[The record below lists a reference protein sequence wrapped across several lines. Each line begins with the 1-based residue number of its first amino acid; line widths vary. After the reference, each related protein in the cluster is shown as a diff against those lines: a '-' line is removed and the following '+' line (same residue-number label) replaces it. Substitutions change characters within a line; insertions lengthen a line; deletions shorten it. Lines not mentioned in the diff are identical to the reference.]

1 MRIKLEDGRIAEVIV
16 RKQDDLFEYYIGNVK
31 IGVLDTNVMQDNI
44 LMLENSLDN
53 EVKSQIKDT
62 IDGLSRKDLEHE
74 SNITRKIDTYIREL
88 GDRNL
93 HVRDIRRIELSEDEE
108 EKKEEGKEDRKRND
122 SEELDEKDEAVK
134 TKDVSIKQTIELS
147 ERANDMHDIRK
158 WLSGRIPADVKELG
172 VIESDDMNMLKD
184 SEGNRMKNNTTR
196 YSLVI
201 INSKGEVEP
210 LAKYIPE
217 LEQKD
222 SSGNDPREEKYQVRD
237 DGTVKYDSVL
247 SEYSIGD
254 KIIQID
260 NNEYGRVEVNIG
272 EESRDSTQTMGVQL
286 RDSNTTF
293 VSDTSTRSVIGEY
306 EQEGE
311 DTVEKNLEEAKKH
324 PEDDVKMDERDVD
337 GDLETKSHMHIDD
350 KILLERN
357 KFIGEQY
364 NKFLENPS
372 KENLI
377 KTIMANFIL
386 EGIYFYSGFMF
397 FYNLERNGKMPGS
410 AQEIRYI
417 NRDENTHLWLFR
429 NLIRELQREEAD
441 IFTDELVNE
450 LRLMMKTGVEHEI
463 NWGNYVIGEN
473 IQGINKN
480 LIDSYIKFLGNKRL
494 KEIGLEPLFEGYDKN
509 PAAWV
514 DSLANAN
521 SVKTDFFEAKSTAY
535 AKASVLVDDL

>member
-74 SNITRKIDTYIREL
+74 SNITREIDTYMREL

-108 EKKEEGKEDRKRND
+108 EKSEEGKEDGKRND
-122 SEELDEKDEAVK
+122 SEEVDEKDEAVT
-134 TKDVSIKQTIELS
+134 TKDVAIKQTIELS

-158 WLSGRIPADVKELG
+158 WLSGRVPSDAKELG
-172 VIESDDMNMLKD
+172 VIESDDMSMMKD

-254 KIIQID
+254 KVIQID

-350 KILLERN
+350 KILLEDGTEITFDELAIRW
-357 KFIGEQY
+357 G
-364 NKFLENPS
+364 
-372 KENLI
+372 
-377 KTIMANFIL
+377 
-386 EGIYFYSGFMF
+386 
-397 FYNLERNGKMPGS
+397 FYNDDGTPDKEHARK
-410 AQEIRYI
+410 RYI
-417 NRDENTHLWLFR
+417 EKQN
-429 NLIRELQREEAD
+429 AD
-441 IFTDELVNE
+441 IEKTPQEVVEELDEE
-450 LRLMMKTGVEHEI
+450 FEDPRLQ
-463 NWGNYVIGEN
+463 N
-473 IQGINKN
+473 Q
-480 LIDSYIKFLGNKRL
+480 R
-494 KEIGLEPLFEGYDKN
+494 GY
-509 PAAWV
+509 
-514 DSLANAN
+514 
-521 SVKTDFFEAKSTAY
+521 
-535 AKASVLVDDL
+535 

>member
-108 EKKEEGKEDRKRND
+108 EKSEEGKEDRKRND

-158 WLSGRIPADVKELG
+158 WLSGRVPSDAKELG

-350 KILLERN
+350 KILLEDGTEITFDDLAIRW
-357 KFIGEQY
+357 G
-364 NKFLENPS
+364 
-372 KENLI
+372 
-377 KTIMANFIL
+377 
-386 EGIYFYSGFMF
+386 
-397 FYNLERNGKMPGS
+397 FYNDDGTPDKEHARK
-410 AQEIRYI
+410 RYI
-417 NRDENTHLWLFR
+417 EKQN
-429 NLIRELQREEAD
+429 AD
-441 IFTDELVNE
+441 IEKTPQEVVEELDEE
-450 LRLMMKTGVEHEI
+450 FEDPRLQ
-463 NWGNYVIGEN
+463 N
-473 IQGINKN
+473 Q
-480 LIDSYIKFLGNKRL
+480 R
-494 KEIGLEPLFEGYDKN
+494 GY
-509 PAAWV
+509 
-514 DSLANAN
+514 
-521 SVKTDFFEAKSTAY
+521 
-535 AKASVLVDDL
+535 

>member
-16 RKQDDLFEYYIGNVK
+16 RKQDDLFEYYIGDVK

-158 WLSGRIPADVKELG
+158 WLSGRVPSDAKELG

-201 INSKGEVEP
+201 INNKGEVEP

-254 KIIQID
+254 KVIQID

-272 EESRDSTQTMGVQL
+272 EEARDSTETMGVQL

-293 VSDTSTRSVIGEY
+293 VPDTSTRSVIGEY
-306 EQEGE
+306 EEEGE
-311 DTVEKNLEEAKKH
+311 DTVEKNLEEANKH
-324 PEDDVKMDERDVD
+324 PEDDIKMNEKDID
-337 GDLETKSHMHIDD
+337 GDLETKSHVHVGD
-350 KILLERN
+350 KI
-357 KFIGEQY
+357 
-364 NKFLENPS
+364 FLEDGT
-372 KENLI
+372 EITFDDLAI
-377 KTIMANFIL
+377 RW
-386 EGIYFYSGFMF
+386 G
-397 FYNLERNGKMPGS
+397 FYNDDGTPDKEHAK
-410 AQEIRYI
+410 ERYI
-417 NRDENTHLWLFR
+417 EKQMEDVKKEPQEVIEELDEEFEDPR
-429 NLIRELQREEAD
+429 LQNQR
-441 IFTDELVNE
+441 
-450 LRLMMKTGVEHEI
+450 
-463 NWGNYVIGEN
+463 
-473 IQGINKN
+473 
-480 LIDSYIKFLGNKRL
+480 
-494 KEIGLEPLFEGYDKN
+494 GY
-509 PAAWV
+509 
-514 DSLANAN
+514 
-521 SVKTDFFEAKSTAY
+521 
-535 AKASVLVDDL
+535 

>member
-62 IDGLSRKDLEHE
+62 IDGLSRKDIDYE
-74 SNITRKIDTYIREL
+74 SKITRKIDTYIREF

-108 EKKEEGKEDRKRND
+108 EKKEEGKEDRKRNN
-122 SEELDEKDEAVK
+122 SEELDEKDEAVT

-158 WLSGRIPADVKELG
+158 WLSGRIPADAKELG

-337 GDLETKSHMHIDD
+337 GDLETKSHMHVDD
-350 KILLERN
+350 KILLEDGTEITFDDLAIRW
-357 KFIGEQY
+357 G
-364 NKFLENPS
+364 
-372 KENLI
+372 
-377 KTIMANFIL
+377 
-386 EGIYFYSGFMF
+386 
-397 FYNLERNGKMPGS
+397 FYNDDGTPDKEHARK
-410 AQEIRYI
+410 RYI
-417 NRDENTHLWLFR
+417 EKKN
-429 NLIRELQREEAD
+429 AD
-441 IFTDELVNE
+441 IEKTPQEVVEELDEE
-450 LRLMMKTGVEHEI
+450 FEDPRLQ
-463 NWGNYVIGEN
+463 N
-473 IQGINKN
+473 Q
-480 LIDSYIKFLGNKRL
+480 R
-494 KEIGLEPLFEGYDKN
+494 GY
-509 PAAWV
+509 
-514 DSLANAN
+514 
-521 SVKTDFFEAKSTAY
+521 
-535 AKASVLVDDL
+535 

>member
-74 SNITRKIDTYIREL
+74 SNITREIDTYMREF

-108 EKKEEGKEDRKRND
+108 EKNEEGKEDRKRND

-350 KILLERN
+350 KILLEDGTEITFDDLAIRW
-357 KFIGEQY
+357 G
-364 NKFLENPS
+364 
-372 KENLI
+372 
-377 KTIMANFIL
+377 
-386 EGIYFYSGFMF
+386 
-397 FYNLERNGKMPGS
+397 FYNDDGTPDKEHARK
-410 AQEIRYI
+410 RYI
-417 NRDENTHLWLFR
+417 EKQN
-429 NLIRELQREEAD
+429 AD
-441 IFTDELVNE
+441 IEKTPQEVVEELDEE
-450 LRLMMKTGVEHEI
+450 FEDPRLQ
-463 NWGNYVIGEN
+463 N
-473 IQGINKN
+473 Q
-480 LIDSYIKFLGNKRL
+480 R
-494 KEIGLEPLFEGYDKN
+494 GY
-509 PAAWV
+509 
-514 DSLANAN
+514 
-521 SVKTDFFEAKSTAY
+521 
-535 AKASVLVDDL
+535 

>member
-1 MRIKLEDGRIAEVIV
+1 MRINLEDGRIAEVIV

-62 IDGLSRKDLEHE
+62 IDGLSRKDIEHE
-74 SNITRKIDTYIREL
+74 SNITRKIDTYMREL

-122 SEELDEKDEAVK
+122 SEEVDEKDEAVT
-134 TKDVSIKQTIELS
+134 TKDVAIKQTIELS

-158 WLSGRIPADVKELG
+158 WLSGRVPSDAKELG
-172 VIESDDMNMLKD
+172 VIESDDMSMMKD

-201 INSKGEVEP
+201 INNKGEVEP

-254 KIIQID
+254 KVIQID

-311 DTVEKNLEEAKKH
+311 DTVEKNLEEANKH
-324 PEDDVKMDERDVD
+324 PEDDVKMDEKDID
-337 GDLETKSHMHIDD
+337 GDLETKSHVHVGD
-350 KILLERN
+350 KI
-357 KFIGEQY
+357 
-364 NKFLENPS
+364 FLEDGT
-372 KENLI
+372 EITFDELAI
-377 KTIMANFIL
+377 RW
-386 EGIYFYSGFMF
+386 G
-397 FYNLERNGKMPGS
+397 FYNDDGTPDKEHARK
-410 AQEIRYI
+410 RYI
-417 NRDENTHLWLFR
+417 EKQMEDVKKEPQEVIEELDEEFEDPR
-429 NLIRELQREEAD
+429 LQNQR
-441 IFTDELVNE
+441 
-450 LRLMMKTGVEHEI
+450 
-463 NWGNYVIGEN
+463 
-473 IQGINKN
+473 
-480 LIDSYIKFLGNKRL
+480 
-494 KEIGLEPLFEGYDKN
+494 GY
-509 PAAWV
+509 
-514 DSLANAN
+514 
-521 SVKTDFFEAKSTAY
+521 
-535 AKASVLVDDL
+535 

>member
-108 EKKEEGKEDRKRND
+108 EKSEEGKEDGKRND
-122 SEELDEKDEAVK
+122 SEEVDEKDEVVT
-134 TKDVSIKQTIELS
+134 TKDVAIKQTIELS

-158 WLSGRIPADVKELG
+158 WLSGRVPSDAKELG

-254 KIIQID
+254 KVIQID

-293 VSDTSTRSVIGEY
+293 VPDTSTRSVIGEY
-306 EQEGE
+306 EEEGE
-311 DTVEKNLEEAKKH
+311 DTVEKNLEEANKH
-324 PEDDVKMDERDVD
+324 PEDDIKMNEKDID
-337 GDLETKSHMHIDD
+337 GDLETKSHVHVGD
-350 KILLERN
+350 KI
-357 KFIGEQY
+357 
-364 NKFLENPS
+364 FLEDGT
-372 KENLI
+372 EITFDELAI
-377 KTIMANFIL
+377 RW
-386 EGIYFYSGFMF
+386 G
-397 FYNLERNGKMPGS
+397 FYNDDGTPDKEHARK
-410 AQEIRYI
+410 RYI
-417 NRDENTHLWLFR
+417 EKQN
-429 NLIRELQREEAD
+429 AD
-441 IFTDELVNE
+441 IEKTPQEVVEELDEE
-450 LRLMMKTGVEHEI
+450 FEDPRLQ
-463 NWGNYVIGEN
+463 N
-473 IQGINKN
+473 Q
-480 LIDSYIKFLGNKRL
+480 R
-494 KEIGLEPLFEGYDKN
+494 GY
-509 PAAWV
+509 
-514 DSLANAN
+514 
-521 SVKTDFFEAKSTAY
+521 
-535 AKASVLVDDL
+535 

>member
-53 EVKSQIKDT
+53 EVKSQIKDA
-62 IDGLSRKDLEHE
+62 INGLSRKDLEHE
-74 SNITRKIDTYIREL
+74 SDITREIDTYIREL

-108 EKKEEGKEDRKRND
+108 EKKEEGKEDGKRND
-122 SEELDEKDEAVK
+122 SEEVDEKDEAVT
-134 TKDVSIKQTIELS
+134 TKDVAIKQTIELS

-158 WLSGRIPADVKELG
+158 WLSGRVPSDAKELG

-201 INSKGEVEP
+201 INNKGEVEP

-254 KIIQID
+254 KVIQID

-272 EESRDSTQTMGVQL
+272 EEARDSTQTMGVQL

-293 VSDTSTRSVIGEY
+293 VPDTSTRSVIGEY
-306 EQEGE
+306 EEEGE
-311 DTVEKNLEEAKKH
+311 DTVEKNLEEANKH
-324 PEDDVKMDERDVD
+324 PEDDIKMNEKDID
-337 GDLETKSHMHIDD
+337 GDLETKSHVHVGD
-350 KILLERN
+350 KI
-357 KFIGEQY
+357 
-364 NKFLENPS
+364 FLEDGT
-372 KENLI
+372 EITFDELAI
-377 KTIMANFIL
+377 RW
-386 EGIYFYSGFMF
+386 G
-397 FYNLERNGKMPGS
+397 FYNDDGTPDKEHAK
-410 AQEIRYI
+410 ERYI
-417 NRDENTHLWLFR
+417 EKQMEDVKKEPQEVIEELDEEFEDPR
-429 NLIRELQREEAD
+429 LQNQR
-441 IFTDELVNE
+441 
-450 LRLMMKTGVEHEI
+450 
-463 NWGNYVIGEN
+463 
-473 IQGINKN
+473 
-480 LIDSYIKFLGNKRL
+480 
-494 KEIGLEPLFEGYDKN
+494 GY
-509 PAAWV
+509 
-514 DSLANAN
+514 
-521 SVKTDFFEAKSTAY
+521 
-535 AKASVLVDDL
+535 

>member
-1 MRIKLEDGRIAEVIV
+1 MRINLEDGRIAEVIV

-62 IDGLSRKDLEHE
+62 IDGLSRKDIEHE

-158 WLSGRIPADVKELG
+158 WLSGRVPSDAKELG
-172 VIESDDMNMLKD
+172 VIESDDMSMMKD

-254 KIIQID
+254 KVIQID

-272 EESRDSTQTMGVQL
+272 EEARDSTETMGVQL

-293 VSDTSTRSVIGEY
+293 VPDTSTRSVIGEY
-306 EQEGE
+306 EEEGE
-311 DTVEKNLEEAKKH
+311 DTVEKNLEEANKH
-324 PEDDVKMDERDVD
+324 PEDDIKMNEKDID
-337 GDLETKSHMHIDD
+337 GDLETKSHVHVGD
-350 KILLERN
+350 KI
-357 KFIGEQY
+357 
-364 NKFLENPS
+364 FLEDGT
-372 KENLI
+372 EITFDELAI
-377 KTIMANFIL
+377 RW
-386 EGIYFYSGFMF
+386 G
-397 FYNLERNGKMPGS
+397 FYNDDGTPDKEHAK
-410 AQEIRYI
+410 ERYI
-417 NRDENTHLWLFR
+417 EKQMEDVKKEPQEVVEELDEEFEDPRIQN
-429 NLIRELQREEAD
+429 QR
-441 IFTDELVNE
+441 
-450 LRLMMKTGVEHEI
+450 G
-463 NWGNYVIGEN
+463 
-473 IQGINKN
+473 Q
-480 LIDSYIKFLGNKRL
+480 
-494 KEIGLEPLFEGYDKN
+494 
-509 PAAWV
+509 
-514 DSLANAN
+514 
-521 SVKTDFFEAKSTAY
+521 
-535 AKASVLVDDL
+535 

>member
-53 EVKSQIKDT
+53 EVKFQIKDT

-122 SEELDEKDEAVK
+122 SEELDEKDEAVT
-134 TKDVSIKQTIELS
+134 TKDVAIKQTIELS

-158 WLSGRIPADVKELG
+158 WLSGRVPSDAKELG
-172 VIESDDMNMLKD
+172 VIESDDMSMMKD

-201 INSKGEVEP
+201 INNKGEVEP

-237 DGTVKYDSVL
+237 DGTLKYDSVL

-254 KIIQID
+254 KVIQID

-272 EESRDSTQTMGVQL
+272 EEARDSTQTMGVQL

-293 VSDTSTRSVIGEY
+293 VPDTSTRSVIGEY
-306 EQEGE
+306 EEEGE
-311 DTVEKNLEEAKKH
+311 DTVEKNLEEANKH
-324 PEDDVKMDERDVD
+324 PEDDIKMNEKDID
-337 GDLETKSHMHIDD
+337 GDLETKSHVHVGD
-350 KILLERN
+350 KI
-357 KFIGEQY
+357 
-364 NKFLENPS
+364 FLEDGT
-372 KENLI
+372 EITFDELAI
-377 KTIMANFIL
+377 RW
-386 EGIYFYSGFMF
+386 G
-397 FYNLERNGKMPGS
+397 FYNDDGTPDKEHAK
-410 AQEIRYI
+410 ERYI
-417 NRDENTHLWLFR
+417 EKQMEDVKKEPQEVIEELDEEFEDPR
-429 NLIRELQREEAD
+429 LQNQR
-441 IFTDELVNE
+441 
-450 LRLMMKTGVEHEI
+450 
-463 NWGNYVIGEN
+463 
-473 IQGINKN
+473 
-480 LIDSYIKFLGNKRL
+480 
-494 KEIGLEPLFEGYDKN
+494 GY
-509 PAAWV
+509 
-514 DSLANAN
+514 
-521 SVKTDFFEAKSTAY
+521 
-535 AKASVLVDDL
+535 

>member
-16 RKQDDLFEYYIGNVK
+16 RKQDDLFEYYIGDVK

-53 EVKSQIKDT
+53 EVKSQIKDA
-62 IDGLSRKDLEHE
+62 INGLSRKDLEHE
-74 SNITRKIDTYIREL
+74 SDITREIDTYIREL

-134 TKDVSIKQTIELS
+134 TKDVAIKQTIELS

-158 WLSGRIPADVKELG
+158 WLSGRVPSDAKELG
-172 VIESDDMNMLKD
+172 VIESDDMSMMKD

-306 EQEGE
+306 EEEGE
-311 DTVEKNLEEAKKH
+311 DTVEKNLEEANKH
-324 PEDDVKMDERDVD
+324 PEDDIKMNEKDID
-337 GDLETKSHMHIDD
+337 GDLETKSHVHVGD
-350 KILLERN
+350 KI
-357 KFIGEQY
+357 
-364 NKFLENPS
+364 FLEDGT
-372 KENLI
+372 EITFDELAI
-377 KTIMANFIL
+377 RW
-386 EGIYFYSGFMF
+386 G
-397 FYNLERNGKMPGS
+397 FYNDDGTPDKEHAK
-410 AQEIRYI
+410 ERYI
-417 NRDENTHLWLFR
+417 EKQMEDVKKEPQEVIEELDEEFEDPR
-429 NLIRELQREEAD
+429 LQNQR
-441 IFTDELVNE
+441 
-450 LRLMMKTGVEHEI
+450 
-463 NWGNYVIGEN
+463 
-473 IQGINKN
+473 
-480 LIDSYIKFLGNKRL
+480 
-494 KEIGLEPLFEGYDKN
+494 GY
-509 PAAWV
+509 
-514 DSLANAN
+514 
-521 SVKTDFFEAKSTAY
+521 
-535 AKASVLVDDL
+535 

>member
-1 MRIKLEDGRIAEVIV
+1 MRINLEDGRIAEVIV
-16 RKQDDLFEYYIGNVK
+16 RKQDDLFEYYIGDVK

-53 EVKSQIKDT
+53 EVKSQIKDA
-62 IDGLSRKDLEHE
+62 INGLSRKDLEHE
-74 SNITRKIDTYIREL
+74 SDITREIDTYMREL

-108 EKKEEGKEDRKRND
+108 EKKEEGKEDGKRND
-122 SEELDEKDEAVK
+122 SEEVDEKDEAVT
-134 TKDVSIKQTIELS
+134 TKDVAIKQTIELS

-158 WLSGRIPADVKELG
+158 WLSGRVPSDAKELG

-201 INSKGEVEP
+201 INNKGEVEP

-324 PEDDVKMDERDVD
+324 PEDDIKMNEKDID
-337 GDLETKSHMHIDD
+337 GDLETKSHVHVGD
-350 KILLERN
+350 KI
-357 KFIGEQY
+357 
-364 NKFLENPS
+364 FLEDGT
-372 KENLI
+372 EITFDELAI
-377 KTIMANFIL
+377 RW
-386 EGIYFYSGFMF
+386 G
-397 FYNLERNGKMPGS
+397 FYNDDGTPDKEHAK
-410 AQEIRYI
+410 ERYI
-417 NRDENTHLWLFR
+417 EKQMEDVKKEPQEVIEELDEEFEDPR
-429 NLIRELQREEAD
+429 LQNQR
-441 IFTDELVNE
+441 
-450 LRLMMKTGVEHEI
+450 
-463 NWGNYVIGEN
+463 
-473 IQGINKN
+473 
-480 LIDSYIKFLGNKRL
+480 
-494 KEIGLEPLFEGYDKN
+494 GY
-509 PAAWV
+509 
-514 DSLANAN
+514 
-521 SVKTDFFEAKSTAY
+521 
-535 AKASVLVDDL
+535 

>member
-108 EKKEEGKEDRKRND
+108 EKKEEGKDDRKRND

-158 WLSGRIPADVKELG
+158 WLSGRVPSDAKELG
-172 VIESDDMNMLKD
+172 VIESDDMSMMKD
-184 SEGNRMKNNTTR
+184 SEGNRMTNNTTR

-201 INSKGEVEP
+201 INNKGEVEP

-254 KIIQID
+254 KVIQID

-272 EESRDSTQTMGVQL
+272 EEARDSTETMGVQL

-293 VSDTSTRSVIGEY
+293 VPDTSTRSVIGEY
-306 EQEGE
+306 EEEGE
-311 DTVEKNLEEAKKH
+311 DTVEKNLEEANKH
-324 PEDDVKMDERDVD
+324 PEDDIKINEKDID
-337 GDLETKSHMHIDD
+337 GDLETKSHVHVGD
-350 KILLERN
+350 KI
-357 KFIGEQY
+357 
-364 NKFLENPS
+364 FLEDGT
-372 KENLI
+372 EITFDELAI
-377 KTIMANFIL
+377 RW
-386 EGIYFYSGFMF
+386 G
-397 FYNLERNGKMPGS
+397 FYNDDGTPDKEHARK
-410 AQEIRYI
+410 RYI
-417 NRDENTHLWLFR
+417 EKQN
-429 NLIRELQREEAD
+429 AD
-441 IFTDELVNE
+441 IEKTPQEVVEELDEE
-450 LRLMMKTGVEHEI
+450 FEDPRLQ
-463 NWGNYVIGEN
+463 N
-473 IQGINKN
+473 Q
-480 LIDSYIKFLGNKRL
+480 R
-494 KEIGLEPLFEGYDKN
+494 GY
-509 PAAWV
+509 
-514 DSLANAN
+514 
-521 SVKTDFFEAKSTAY
+521 
-535 AKASVLVDDL
+535 

>member
-1 MRIKLEDGRIAEVIV
+1 
-16 RKQDDLFEYYIGNVK
+16 
-31 IGVLDTNVMQDNI
+31 
-44 LMLENSLDN
+44 
-53 EVKSQIKDT
+53 
-62 IDGLSRKDLEHE
+62 
-74 SNITRKIDTYIREL
+74 
-88 GDRNL
+88 
-93 HVRDIRRIELSEDEE
+93 
-108 EKKEEGKEDRKRND
+108 
-122 SEELDEKDEAVK
+122 
-134 TKDVSIKQTIELS
+134 
-147 ERANDMHDIRK
+147 
-158 WLSGRIPADVKELG
+158 
-172 VIESDDMNMLKD
+172 
-184 SEGNRMKNNTTR
+184 MKNNTTR

-350 KILLERN
+350 KILLEDGTEITFDDLAIRW
-357 KFIGEQY
+357 G
-364 NKFLENPS
+364 
-372 KENLI
+372 
-377 KTIMANFIL
+377 
-386 EGIYFYSGFMF
+386 
-397 FYNLERNGKMPGS
+397 FYNDDGTPDKEHARK
-410 AQEIRYI
+410 RYI
-417 NRDENTHLWLFR
+417 ENTPQEVVE
-429 NLIRELQREEAD
+429 ELDEEFEDPRLQNQR
-441 IFTDELVNE
+441 
-450 LRLMMKTGVEHEI
+450 
-463 NWGNYVIGEN
+463 
-473 IQGINKN
+473 
-480 LIDSYIKFLGNKRL
+480 
-494 KEIGLEPLFEGYDKN
+494 GY
-509 PAAWV
+509 
-514 DSLANAN
+514 
-521 SVKTDFFEAKSTAY
+521 
-535 AKASVLVDDL
+535 

>member
-16 RKQDDLFEYYIGNVK
+16 RKQDDLFEYYIGDVK

-53 EVKSQIKDT
+53 EVKSQIKDA
-62 IDGLSRKDLEHE
+62 INGLSRKDLEHE
-74 SNITRKIDTYIREL
+74 SDITREIDTYIREL

-134 TKDVSIKQTIELS
+134 TKDVAIKQTIELS

-158 WLSGRIPADVKELG
+158 WLSGRVPSDAKELG
-172 VIESDDMNMLKD
+172 VIESDDMSMMKD

-201 INSKGEVEP
+201 INNKGEVEP

-254 KIIQID
+254 KVIQID

-272 EESRDSTQTMGVQL
+272 EEARDSTETMGVQL

-293 VSDTSTRSVIGEY
+293 VPDTSTRSVIGEY
-306 EQEGE
+306 EEEGE
-311 DTVEKNLEEAKKH
+311 DTVEKNLEEANKH
-324 PEDDVKMDERDVD
+324 PEDDIKMDEKDID
-337 GDLETKSHMHIDD
+337 GDLETKSHVHVGD
-350 KILLERN
+350 KI
-357 KFIGEQY
+357 
-364 NKFLENPS
+364 FLEDGT
-372 KENLI
+372 EITFDELAI
-377 KTIMANFIL
+377 RW
-386 EGIYFYSGFMF
+386 G
-397 FYNLERNGKMPGS
+397 FYNDDGTP
-410 AQEIRYI
+410 
-417 NRDENTHLWLFR
+417 
-429 NLIRELQREEAD
+429 
-441 IFTDELVNE
+441 
-450 LRLMMKTGVEHEI
+450 
-463 NWGNYVIGEN
+463 
-473 IQGINKN
+473 
-480 LIDSYIKFLGNKRL
+480 
-494 KEIGLEPLFEGYDKN
+494 DK
-509 PAAWV
+509 
-514 DSLANAN
+514 
-521 SVKTDFFEAKSTAY
+521 
-535 AKASVLVDDL
+535 

>member
-1 MRIKLEDGRIAEVIV
+1 MRINLEDGRIVEVTV

-108 EKKEEGKEDRKRND
+108 EKSEEGKEDGKRND

-158 WLSGRIPADVKELG
+158 WLSGRVPSDAKELG
-172 VIESDDMNMLKD
+172 VIESDDMSMMKD

-201 INSKGEVEP
+201 INNKGEVEP

-254 KIIQID
+254 KVIQID

-324 PEDDVKMDERDVD
+324 PEDDIKMNEKDID
-337 GDLETKSHMHIDD
+337 GDLETKSHVHVGD
-350 KILLERN
+350 KI
-357 KFIGEQY
+357 
-364 NKFLENPS
+364 FLEDGT
-372 KENLI
+372 EITFDELAI
-377 KTIMANFIL
+377 RW
-386 EGIYFYSGFMF
+386 G
-397 FYNLERNGKMPGS
+397 FYNDDGTPDKEHARK
-410 AQEIRYI
+410 RYI
-417 NRDENTHLWLFR
+417 EKQMEDVKKEPQEVIEELDEEFEDPR
-429 NLIRELQREEAD
+429 LQNQR
-441 IFTDELVNE
+441 
-450 LRLMMKTGVEHEI
+450 
-463 NWGNYVIGEN
+463 
-473 IQGINKN
+473 
-480 LIDSYIKFLGNKRL
+480 
-494 KEIGLEPLFEGYDKN
+494 GY
-509 PAAWV
+509 
-514 DSLANAN
+514 
-521 SVKTDFFEAKSTAY
+521 
-535 AKASVLVDDL
+535 

>member
-53 EVKSQIKDT
+53 EVKSQIKDA
-62 IDGLSRKDLEHE
+62 INGLSRKDLEHE
-74 SNITRKIDTYIREL
+74 SNITREIDTYMREL

-108 EKKEEGKEDRKRND
+108 EKSEEGKEDGKRND
-122 SEELDEKDEAVK
+122 SEEVDEKDEAVK

-350 KILLERN
+350 KILLEDGTEITFDDLAIRW
-357 KFIGEQY
+357 G
-364 NKFLENPS
+364 
-372 KENLI
+372 
-377 KTIMANFIL
+377 
-386 EGIYFYSGFMF
+386 
-397 FYNLERNGKMPGS
+397 FYNDDGTPDKEHARK
-410 AQEIRYI
+410 RYI
-417 NRDENTHLWLFR
+417 EKQN
-429 NLIRELQREEAD
+429 AD
-441 IFTDELVNE
+441 IEKTPQEVVEELDEE
-450 LRLMMKTGVEHEI
+450 FEDPRLQ
-463 NWGNYVIGEN
+463 N
-473 IQGINKN
+473 Q
-480 LIDSYIKFLGNKRL
+480 R
-494 KEIGLEPLFEGYDKN
+494 GY
-509 PAAWV
+509 
-514 DSLANAN
+514 
-521 SVKTDFFEAKSTAY
+521 
-535 AKASVLVDDL
+535 

>member
-53 EVKSQIKDT
+53 EVKSQIKDA
-62 IDGLSRKDLEHE
+62 INGLSRKDLEHE

-108 EKKEEGKEDRKRND
+108 EKSEEGKEDGKRND
-122 SEELDEKDEAVK
+122 SEEVDEKDEAVT
-134 TKDVSIKQTIELS
+134 TKDVAIKQTIELS

-158 WLSGRIPADVKELG
+158 WLSGRVPSDAKELG
-172 VIESDDMNMLKD
+172 VIESDDMSMMKD

-247 SEYSIGD
+247 SEYSVGD
-254 KIIQID
+254 KVIQID

-272 EESRDSTQTMGVQL
+272 EEARDSTETMGVQL

-293 VSDTSTRSVIGEY
+293 VPDTSTRSVIGEY
-306 EQEGE
+306 EEEGE
-311 DTVEKNLEEAKKH
+311 DTVEKNLEEANKH

-350 KILLERN
+350 KILLEDGTEITFDDLAIRW
-357 KFIGEQY
+357 G
-364 NKFLENPS
+364 
-372 KENLI
+372 
-377 KTIMANFIL
+377 
-386 EGIYFYSGFMF
+386 
-397 FYNLERNGKMPGS
+397 FYNDDGTPDKEHARK
-410 AQEIRYI
+410 RYI
-417 NRDENTHLWLFR
+417 EKQN
-429 NLIRELQREEAD
+429 AD
-441 IFTDELVNE
+441 IEKTPQEVVEELDEE
-450 LRLMMKTGVEHEI
+450 FEDPRLQ
-463 NWGNYVIGEN
+463 N
-473 IQGINKN
+473 Q
-480 LIDSYIKFLGNKRL
+480 R
-494 KEIGLEPLFEGYDKN
+494 GY
-509 PAAWV
+509 
-514 DSLANAN
+514 
-521 SVKTDFFEAKSTAY
+521 
-535 AKASVLVDDL
+535 

>member
-74 SNITRKIDTYIREL
+74 SNITREIDTYIREL

-108 EKKEEGKEDRKRND
+108 EKSEEGKEDGKRND
-122 SEELDEKDEAVK
+122 SEEVDEKDEAVT
-134 TKDVSIKQTIELS
+134 TKDVAIKQTIELS

-158 WLSGRIPADVKELG
+158 WLSGRVPSDAKELG
-172 VIESDDMNMLKD
+172 VIESDDMSMMKD

-201 INSKGEVEP
+201 INNKGEVEP

-254 KIIQID
+254 KVIQID

-272 EESRDSTQTMGVQL
+272 EESRDSTETMGVQL
-286 RDSNTTF
+286 RDSNTTL
-293 VSDTSTRSVIGEY
+293 VPDTSTRSVIGEY
-306 EQEGE
+306 EEEGE
-311 DTVEKNLEEAKKH
+311 DTVEKNLEEANKH
-324 PEDDVKMDERDVD
+324 PEDDIKMNEKDID
-337 GDLETKSHMHIDD
+337 GDLETKSHVHVGD
-350 KILLERN
+350 KI
-357 KFIGEQY
+357 
-364 NKFLENPS
+364 FLEDGT
-372 KENLI
+372 EITFDELAI
-377 KTIMANFIL
+377 RW
-386 EGIYFYSGFMF
+386 G
-397 FYNLERNGKMPGS
+397 FYNDDGTPDKEHAK
-410 AQEIRYI
+410 ERYI
-417 NRDENTHLWLFR
+417 EKQMEDVKKEPQEVIEELDEEFEDPR
-429 NLIRELQREEAD
+429 LQNQR
-441 IFTDELVNE
+441 
-450 LRLMMKTGVEHEI
+450 
-463 NWGNYVIGEN
+463 
-473 IQGINKN
+473 
-480 LIDSYIKFLGNKRL
+480 
-494 KEIGLEPLFEGYDKN
+494 GY
-509 PAAWV
+509 
-514 DSLANAN
+514 
-521 SVKTDFFEAKSTAY
+521 
-535 AKASVLVDDL
+535 

>member
-1 MRIKLEDGRIAEVIV
+1 MRINLEDGRIVEVIV

-74 SNITRKIDTYIREL
+74 SDITRKIDTYMREL

-108 EKKEEGKEDRKRND
+108 EKSEEGKEDGKRND
-122 SEELDEKDEAVK
+122 SEEVDEKDEAVT

-158 WLSGRIPADVKELG
+158 WLSGRVPSDAKELG
-172 VIESDDMNMLKD
+172 VIESDDMSMLKD

-201 INSKGEVEP
+201 INNKGEVEP

-254 KIIQID
+254 KVIQID

-293 VSDTSTRSVIGEY
+293 VPDTSTRSVIGEY
-306 EQEGE
+306 EEEGE

-350 KILLERN
+350 KVLLEDGTEITFDDLAIRW
-357 KFIGEQY
+357 G
-364 NKFLENPS
+364 
-372 KENLI
+372 
-377 KTIMANFIL
+377 
-386 EGIYFYSGFMF
+386 
-397 FYNLERNGKMPGS
+397 FYNDDGTPDKEHAK
-410 AQEIRYI
+410 ERYI
-417 NRDENTHLWLFR
+417 EKQMEDVKKEPQEVIEELDEEFEDPR
-429 NLIRELQREEAD
+429 LQNQR
-441 IFTDELVNE
+441 
-450 LRLMMKTGVEHEI
+450 
-463 NWGNYVIGEN
+463 
-473 IQGINKN
+473 
-480 LIDSYIKFLGNKRL
+480 
-494 KEIGLEPLFEGYDKN
+494 GY
-509 PAAWV
+509 
-514 DSLANAN
+514 
-521 SVKTDFFEAKSTAY
+521 
-535 AKASVLVDDL
+535 

>member
-1 MRIKLEDGRIAEVIV
+1 MRINLEDGRIAEVIV

-62 IDGLSRKDLEHE
+62 IDGLSRKDIEHE
-74 SNITRKIDTYIREL
+74 SNITRKIDTYMREL

-122 SEELDEKDEAVK
+122 SEEVDEKDEAVT
-134 TKDVSIKQTIELS
+134 TKDVAIKQTIELS

-158 WLSGRIPADVKELG
+158 WLSGRVPSDAKELG
-172 VIESDDMNMLKD
+172 VIESDDMSMMKD

-201 INSKGEVEP
+201 INNKGEVEP

-254 KIIQID
+254 KVIQID

-311 DTVEKNLEEAKKH
+311 DTVEKNLEEANKH
-324 PEDDVKMDERDVD
+324 PEDDVKMDEKDID
-337 GDLETKSHMHIDD
+337 GDLETKSHVHVGD
-350 KILLERN
+350 KI
-357 KFIGEQY
+357 
-364 NKFLENPS
+364 FLEDGT
-372 KENLI
+372 EITFDELAI
-377 KTIMANFIL
+377 RW
-386 EGIYFYSGFMF
+386 G
-397 FYNLERNGKMPGS
+397 FYNDDGTPDKEHARK
-410 AQEIRYI
+410 RYI
-417 NRDENTHLWLFR
+417 EKQMEDVKKEPQEVIEELDEEFEDPR
-429 NLIRELQREEAD
+429 LQ
-441 IFTDELVNE
+441 NE
-450 LRLMMKTGVEHEI
+450 R
-463 NWGNYVIGEN
+463 
-473 IQGINKN
+473 
-480 LIDSYIKFLGNKRL
+480 
-494 KEIGLEPLFEGYDKN
+494 GY
-509 PAAWV
+509 
-514 DSLANAN
+514 
-521 SVKTDFFEAKSTAY
+521 
-535 AKASVLVDDL
+535 

>member
-62 IDGLSRKDLEHE
+62 IDGLSKKDLEHE

-337 GDLETKSHMHIDD
+337 GDLETKSHMHVDD
-350 KILLERN
+350 KILLEDGTEITFDDLAIRW
-357 KFIGEQY
+357 G
-364 NKFLENPS
+364 
-372 KENLI
+372 
-377 KTIMANFIL
+377 
-386 EGIYFYSGFMF
+386 
-397 FYNLERNGKMPGS
+397 FYNDDGTPDKEHARK
-410 AQEIRYI
+410 RYI
-417 NRDENTHLWLFR
+417 EKQN
-429 NLIRELQREEAD
+429 AD
-441 IFTDELVNE
+441 IEKTPQEVVEELDEE
-450 LRLMMKTGVEHEI
+450 FEDPRLQ
-463 NWGNYVIGEN
+463 N
-473 IQGINKN
+473 Q
-480 LIDSYIKFLGNKRL
+480 R
-494 KEIGLEPLFEGYDKN
+494 GY
-509 PAAWV
+509 
-514 DSLANAN
+514 
-521 SVKTDFFEAKSTAY
+521 
-535 AKASVLVDDL
+535 

>member
-1 MRIKLEDGRIAEVIV
+1 MRINLEDGRIAEVIV

-53 EVKSQIKDT
+53 EVKSQIKDA
-62 IDGLSRKDLEHE
+62 INGLSRKDLEHE
-74 SNITRKIDTYIREL
+74 SDITREIDTYIREL

-122 SEELDEKDEAVK
+122 SEELDEKDEAVT
-134 TKDVSIKQTIELS
+134 TKDVAIKQTIELS

-158 WLSGRIPADVKELG
+158 WLSGRVPSDAKELG

-201 INSKGEVEP
+201 INNKGEVEP

-247 SEYSIGD
+247 SEYSVGD
-254 KIIQID
+254 KVIQID

-272 EESRDSTQTMGVQL
+272 EEARDSTETMGVQL

-293 VSDTSTRSVIGEY
+293 VPDTSTRSVIGEY
-306 EQEGE
+306 EEEGE
-311 DTVEKNLEEAKKH
+311 DTVEKNLEEANKH
-324 PEDDVKMDERDVD
+324 PEDDIKMNEKDID
-337 GDLETKSHMHIDD
+337 GDLETKSHVHVGD
-350 KILLERN
+350 KI
-357 KFIGEQY
+357 
-364 NKFLENPS
+364 FLEDGT
-372 KENLI
+372 EITFDDLAI
-377 KTIMANFIL
+377 TW
-386 EGIYFYSGFMF
+386 G
-397 FYNLERNGKMPGS
+397 FYNDDGTPDKEHAK
-410 AQEIRYI
+410 ERYI
-417 NRDENTHLWLFR
+417 EKQMEDVKKEPQEVIEELDEEFEDPR
-429 NLIRELQREEAD
+429 LQNQR
-441 IFTDELVNE
+441 
-450 LRLMMKTGVEHEI
+450 
-463 NWGNYVIGEN
+463 
-473 IQGINKN
+473 
-480 LIDSYIKFLGNKRL
+480 
-494 KEIGLEPLFEGYDKN
+494 GY
-509 PAAWV
+509 
-514 DSLANAN
+514 
-521 SVKTDFFEAKSTAY
+521 
-535 AKASVLVDDL
+535 

>member
-1 MRIKLEDGRIAEVIV
+1 MRINLEDGRIAEVIV

-53 EVKSQIKDT
+53 EVKSQIKDA
-62 IDGLSRKDLEHE
+62 INGLSRKDLEHE
-74 SNITRKIDTYIREL
+74 SDITREIDTYIREL

-122 SEELDEKDEAVK
+122 SEELDEKDEAVT
-134 TKDVSIKQTIELS
+134 TKDVAIKQTIELS

-158 WLSGRIPADVKELG
+158 WLSGRVPSDAKELG

-201 INSKGEVEP
+201 INNKGEVEP

-247 SEYSIGD
+247 SEYSVGD
-254 KIIQID
+254 KVIQID

-272 EESRDSTQTMGVQL
+272 EEARDSTETMGVQL

-293 VSDTSTRSVIGEY
+293 VPDTSTRSVIGEY
-306 EQEGE
+306 EEEGE
-311 DTVEKNLEEAKKH
+311 DTVEKNLEEANKH
-324 PEDDVKMDERDVD
+324 PEDDIKMNEKDID
-337 GDLETKSHMHIDD
+337 GDLETKSHVHVGD
-350 KILLERN
+350 KI
-357 KFIGEQY
+357 
-364 NKFLENPS
+364 FLEDGT
-372 KENLI
+372 EITFDDLAI
-377 KTIMANFIL
+377 RW
-386 EGIYFYSGFMF
+386 G
-397 FYNLERNGKMPGS
+397 FYNDDGTPDKEHAK
-410 AQEIRYI
+410 ERYI
-417 NRDENTHLWLFR
+417 EKQMEDVKKEPQEVIEELDEEFEDPR
-429 NLIRELQREEAD
+429 LQNQR
-441 IFTDELVNE
+441 
-450 LRLMMKTGVEHEI
+450 
-463 NWGNYVIGEN
+463 
-473 IQGINKN
+473 
-480 LIDSYIKFLGNKRL
+480 
-494 KEIGLEPLFEGYDKN
+494 GY
-509 PAAWV
+509 
-514 DSLANAN
+514 
-521 SVKTDFFEAKSTAY
+521 
-535 AKASVLVDDL
+535 

>member
-16 RKQDDLFEYYIGNVK
+16 RKQDDLFEYYIGDVK

-53 EVKSQIKDT
+53 EVKSQIKDA
-62 IDGLSRKDLEHE
+62 INGLSRKDLEHE
-74 SNITRKIDTYIREL
+74 SDITREIDTYIREL

-108 EKKEEGKEDRKRND
+108 EKSEEGKEDGKRND
-122 SEELDEKDEAVK
+122 SEEVDEKDEAVT
-134 TKDVSIKQTIELS
+134 TKDVAIKQTIELS

-158 WLSGRIPADVKELG
+158 WLSGRVPPDAKELG

-201 INSKGEVEP
+201 INNKGEVEP

-254 KIIQID
+254 KVIQID

-272 EESRDSTQTMGVQL
+272 EEARDSTETMGVQL

-306 EQEGE
+306 EEEGE
-311 DTVEKNLEEAKKH
+311 DTVEKNLEEANKH
-324 PEDDVKMDERDVD
+324 PEDDIKMNEKDID
-337 GDLETKSHMHIDD
+337 GDLETKSHVHVGD
-350 KILLERN
+350 KI
-357 KFIGEQY
+357 
-364 NKFLENPS
+364 FLEDGT
-372 KENLI
+372 EITFDDLAI
-377 KTIMANFIL
+377 RW
-386 EGIYFYSGFMF
+386 G
-397 FYNLERNGKMPGS
+397 FYNDDGTPDKEHAK
-410 AQEIRYI
+410 ERYI
-417 NRDENTHLWLFR
+417 EKQMEDVKKEPQEVIEELDEEFEDPR
-429 NLIRELQREEAD
+429 LQNQR
-441 IFTDELVNE
+441 
-450 LRLMMKTGVEHEI
+450 
-463 NWGNYVIGEN
+463 
-473 IQGINKN
+473 
-480 LIDSYIKFLGNKRL
+480 
-494 KEIGLEPLFEGYDKN
+494 GY
-509 PAAWV
+509 
-514 DSLANAN
+514 
-521 SVKTDFFEAKSTAY
+521 
-535 AKASVLVDDL
+535 

>member
-1 MRIKLEDGRIAEVIV
+1 
-16 RKQDDLFEYYIGNVK
+16 
-31 IGVLDTNVMQDNI
+31 MQDNI

-74 SNITRKIDTYIREL
+74 SNITREIDTYMREL

-108 EKKEEGKEDRKRND
+108 EKKEEGKEDGKRND
-122 SEELDEKDEAVK
+122 SEEVDEKDEAVT

-158 WLSGRIPADVKELG
+158 WLSGRVPSDAKELG
-172 VIESDDMNMLKD
+172 VIESDNMNTMKD

-201 INSKGEVEP
+201 INNKGEVEP

-254 KIIQID
+254 KVIQID

-272 EESRDSTQTMGVQL
+272 EEARDSTQTMGVQL

-306 EQEGE
+306 EEEGE
-311 DTVEKNLEEAKKH
+311 DTVEKNLEEANKH
-324 PEDDVKMDERDVD
+324 PEDDIKMNEKDID
-337 GDLETKSHMHIDD
+337 GDLETKSHVHVGD
-350 KILLERN
+350 KI
-357 KFIGEQY
+357 
-364 NKFLENPS
+364 FLEDGT
-372 KENLI
+372 EITFDELAI
-377 KTIMANFIL
+377 RW
-386 EGIYFYSGFMF
+386 G
-397 FYNLERNGKMPGS
+397 FYNDDGTPDKEHARK
-410 AQEIRYI
+410 RYI
-417 NRDENTHLWLFR
+417 EKQMEDVKKEPQEVIEELDEEFEDPR
-429 NLIRELQREEAD
+429 LQNQR
-441 IFTDELVNE
+441 
-450 LRLMMKTGVEHEI
+450 
-463 NWGNYVIGEN
+463 
-473 IQGINKN
+473 
-480 LIDSYIKFLGNKRL
+480 
-494 KEIGLEPLFEGYDKN
+494 GY
-509 PAAWV
+509 
-514 DSLANAN
+514 
-521 SVKTDFFEAKSTAY
+521 
-535 AKASVLVDDL
+535 

>member
-350 KILLERN
+350 KILLEDGTEITFDDLAIRW
-357 KFIGEQY
+357 G
-364 NKFLENPS
+364 
-372 KENLI
+372 
-377 KTIMANFIL
+377 
-386 EGIYFYSGFMF
+386 
-397 FYNLERNGKMPGS
+397 FYNDDGTPDKEHARK
-410 AQEIRYI
+410 RYI
-417 NRDENTHLWLFR
+417 EKQN
-429 NLIRELQREEAD
+429 AD
-441 IFTDELVNE
+441 IEKTPQEVVEELDEE
-450 LRLMMKTGVEHEI
+450 FEDPRLQ
-463 NWGNYVIGEN
+463 N
-473 IQGINKN
+473 Q
-480 LIDSYIKFLGNKRL
+480 R
-494 KEIGLEPLFEGYDKN
+494 GY
-509 PAAWV
+509 
-514 DSLANAN
+514 
-521 SVKTDFFEAKSTAY
+521 
-535 AKASVLVDDL
+535 